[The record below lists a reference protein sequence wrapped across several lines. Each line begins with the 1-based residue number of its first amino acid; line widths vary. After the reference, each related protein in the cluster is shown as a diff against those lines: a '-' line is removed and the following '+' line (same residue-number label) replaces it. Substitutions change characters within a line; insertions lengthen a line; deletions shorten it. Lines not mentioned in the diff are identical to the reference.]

1 MRIALHIIFISL
13 LFVIGCKKKEEDGPT
28 LDLSTVKVR
37 TITHTS
43 SGSTDTYSY
52 AGDGKIVSIAKST
65 GSSINYTYNNDTI
78 SVIRKDAAN
87 TIVGIDFLIVDSF
100 GLVKNAIRLDGTGN
114 VVGYDEYS
122 FNSNKEK
129 TMLITRNANMVQ
141 NGKYEWIWSNGNM
154 IQSIVYDS
162 AGIQKVYDTY
172 YWFYDPA
179 GTSIGNINTGQSFW
193 GADSKY
199 LVRRYIQYSDQNG
212 NSYRSFE
219 YESDKEKRITSMS
232 VYNQNGSLQN
242 KDTYTYY

>member
-1 MRIALHIIFISL
+1 MRISL
-13 LFVIGCKKKEEDGPT
+13 FLATTAFLLVFGCKKKNEEGPT
-28 LDLSTVKVR
+28 LDLRTVKVR
-37 TITHTS
+37 TITHS
-43 SGSTDTYSY
+43 NNGSTDTYLYNS
-52 AGDGKIVSIAKST
+52 DGSIASIT
-65 GSSINYTYNNDTI
+65 NSSGSSISYAYYNDSI
-78 SVIRKDAAN
+78 HILKRDAGN
-87 TIVGIDFLIVDSF
+87 TIIGADYLLIDSF
-100 GLVKNAIRLDGTGN
+100 GFVKNGIQLDGSGN
-114 VVGYDEYS
+114 VIGYDEYT
-122 FNSNKEK
+122 FNSNGEK

-179 GTSIGNINTGQSFW
+179 GTSIGNLNTGQSFW

-199 LVRRYIQYSDQNG
+199 LIRRYIQYSDQNG
-212 NSYRSFE
+212 NSYRLFE

-232 VYNQNGSLQN
+232 VYNQNVTLQN